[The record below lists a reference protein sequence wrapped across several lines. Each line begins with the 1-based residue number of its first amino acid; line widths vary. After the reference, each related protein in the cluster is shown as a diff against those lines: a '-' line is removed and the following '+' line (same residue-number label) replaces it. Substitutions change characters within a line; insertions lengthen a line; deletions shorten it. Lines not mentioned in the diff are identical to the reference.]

1 MLVEEVPRFV
11 GMRRLPAESEKQPR
25 YSSWGGDA
33 AAAEAPRR
41 TMQKKRKLM
50 NGVPGKSALKPEDKK
65 NCHAYTFKNF

>member
-1 MLVEEVPRFV
+1 MVEEVPRLV

-33 AAAEAPRR
+33 AAEEAACR
-41 TMQKKRKLM
+41 TVQKKGKLM
-50 NGVPGKSALKPEDKK
+50 HGVPGKSALKPEDKK